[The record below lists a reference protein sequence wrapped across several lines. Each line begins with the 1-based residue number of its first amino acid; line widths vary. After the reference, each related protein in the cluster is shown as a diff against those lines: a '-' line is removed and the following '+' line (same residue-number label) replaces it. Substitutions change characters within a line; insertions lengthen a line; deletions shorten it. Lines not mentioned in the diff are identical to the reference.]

1 MTDRPYSPLA
11 DGMGCLMNAYI
22 GLGSL
27 YGTAL
32 YCVVALDLL
41 TRGDLCGFLG
51 WIFLLGPIVTALAGA
66 VWPLALFVWPFGG
79 GFL

>member
-1 MTDRPYSPLA
+1 VKRQYSPPS
-11 DGMGCLMNAYI
+11 DGMGCMMNAYAWI
-22 GLGSL
+22 GSM

-41 TRGDLCGFLG
+41 MRGDLCGFLG
-51 WIFLLGPIVTALAGA
+51 WIFLLGPIVMGLAGTL
-66 VWPLALFVWPFGG
+66 WPFALFVWPFGV